1 MEQRLVFNTAIT
13 IPEVPEEFDG
23 KEPTFN
29 ALVEFVNVYYDG
41 GSRPRVIDECEKTIL
56 STWATGKYYLLG
68 QVLTDPTDR
77 ITTERLENAI
87 QIHHQRSID
96 YGAPCNSFE
105 YGSIVHTERM
115 FMDLLK
121 IIEKYYEIM
130 MEIEYMPGGARY
142 QAGLKRFNESNGI
155 I

>member
-1 MEQRLVFNTAIT
+1 MERRLVFNTMIT
-13 IPEVPEEFDG
+13 IPEVPEEFEG

-29 ALVEFVNVYYDG
+29 ELVEFVNVYCKE
-41 GSRPRVIDECEKTIL
+41 GSRPRVIEEYEKTIS

-68 QVLTDPTDR
+68 QVLTAPTDR
-77 ITTERLENAI
+77 ITTERLKNAI

-96 YGAPCNSFE
+96 YGVPCNSFE
-105 YGSIVHTERM
+105 YGSILHMEST
-115 FMDLLK
+115 FADLLQ
-121 IIEKYYEIM
+121 IIEKYYVVM
-130 MEIEYMPGGARY
+130 MEIEYIPGGARY

>member
-1 MEQRLVFNTAIT
+1 MERRLVFNTMIT
-13 IPEVPEEFDG
+13 IPVVPDEFVG

-29 ALVEFVNVYYDG
+29 QLVEFVEVYYDG
-41 GSRPRVIDECEKTIL
+41 DRPRVIEEYEKTIL
-56 STWATGKYYLLG
+56 SAWSTGKYYLLG
-68 QVLTDPTDR
+68 QVLTDPIDR
-77 ITTERLENAI
+77 ITTERIENAL
-87 QIHHQRSID
+87 QIHRQRSID

-105 YGSIVHTERM
+105 YNSILHTERM
-115 FMDLLK
+115 FADLLR

-142 QAGLKRFNESNGI
+142 QAGLKRFNERNGI